1 MVNGL
6 ESSGKM
12 KEYIAIIARYTISF
26 VTVITILNCAN
37 FLISFLLLTLTVMK
51 YTMILTIAK
60 NNICKAQNGVTY
72 RGIICLNKNVKTIV
86 STTTHDRKTKNLL
99 WSEFIIFCFLLLELR
114 FCPFRIYR

>member
-60 NNICKAQNGVTY
+60 NN
-72 RGIICLNKNVKTIV
+72 KTIQSLSEQEIV
-86 STTTHDRKTKNLL
+86 KNQIGFVI
-99 WSEFIIFCFLLLELR
+99 EEEEPIDDEII
-114 FCPFRIYR
+114 